1 MAMLNNQRVSFL
13 EGSTSCAQTSPRTC
27 NGCNE
32 VLDECHEASSGCI
45 SEVYLVSWED
55 TPVNKL
61 GAFWYSL
68 VYVCC
73 PPLKCKMNLV

>member
-1 MAMLNNQRVSFL
+1 VHKLVLGPA
-13 EGSTSCAQTSPRTC
+13 TA
-27 NGCNE
+27 GCNE

-55 TPVNKL
+55 TPVNKF

-68 VYVCC
+68 AIVWYMFVAH
-73 PPLKCKMNLV
+73 P